1 MIVSVL
7 ACLMMAIFCF
17 VSGLPL
23 AGALLLIGMIP
34 GLGTLPLVATTV
46 ILAWSGYWIA
56 ALVPPLV
63 IAYNLWLAFS
73 DKE

>member
-17 VSGLPL
+17 VNGLPL

-34 GLGTLPLVATTV
+34 GLGTLPLVAAAI
-46 ILAWSGYWIA
+46 ILAFSDQPVA
-56 ALVPPLV
+56 ALFPPLV

-73 DKE
+73 NKE